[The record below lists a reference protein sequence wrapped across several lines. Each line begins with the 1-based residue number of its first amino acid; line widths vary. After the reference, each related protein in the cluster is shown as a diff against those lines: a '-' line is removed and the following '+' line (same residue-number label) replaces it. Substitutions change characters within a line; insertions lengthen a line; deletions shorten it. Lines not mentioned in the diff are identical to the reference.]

1 MSRLLL
7 VLALALSLGGCDD
20 FGSINKTFNYGTINN
35 GSDNHN
41 CSGCE
46 QVIGSGVLKV
56 EERAVQAFTAIEQDN
71 TGQIF
76 ITQGDTEK
84 LTIEG
89 DDNVL
94 PVLVS
99 EVRNGVLHL
108 SVETGKGYSSVK
120 KLVYRITVRSLD
132 RIDLRG
138 TASANIRS
146 VKGQRLA
153 VYLSG
158 TGALTA
164 TGKVTE
170 FRLSVSGTSSVDAH
184 GLFVQRANVSLTGTG
199 SARLAVNKEID
210 ARLSGT
216 GSLSYSGRAHINS
229 AVTGTGAI
237 AKI

>member
-1 MSRLLL
+1 MSRSRLLPM
-7 VLALALSLGGCDD
+7 LALALLSGGCNIQ
-20 FGSINKTFNYGTINN
+20 FSQ
-35 GSDNHN
+35 SDAYSCND
-41 CSGCE
+41 CE
-46 QVIGSGVLKV
+46 QIAGSGVLKV
-56 EERAVQAFTAIEQDN
+56 EERAVPAFTAIEQDN

-84 LTIEG
+84 LTIES

-99 EVRNGVLHL
+99 EVHNGVLRL
-108 SVETGKGYSSVK
+108 SVETGKAYSGVK
-120 KLVYRITVRSLD
+120 KLVYRITVRRLD

-138 TASANIRS
+138 TASANIKS

-153 VYLSG
+153 VFLSG
-158 TGALTA
+158 TGGLTA

-170 FRLSVSGTSSVDAH
+170 LRLSVSGTSSVDAH
-184 GLFVQRANVSLTGTG
+184 GLFVERANVSLTGTG

-210 ARLSGT
+210 AKLSGT

-229 AVTGTGAI
+229 AITGTGAI